1 MLNTR
6 FFRLAVL
13 PGMVAMVSFGCRP
26 ENPLGRLAISGTVRL
41 EGERLDQGSIE
52 FAPTEEGPNVTSG
65 GRIENGRFRI
75 PAHQGLPPGTYLVRI
90 SSAEAVGE
98 PIEPEFPGDSPVVAQ
113 ERIPQQYN
121 VKSDKHVTVTEG
133 GRNVFDFDIP

>member
-1 MLNTR
+1 MLNIR

-13 PGMVAMVSFGCRP
+13 LCTLAVVSFGCRP
-26 ENPLGRLAISGTVRL
+26 ENPLGRLPISGTVRF

-52 FAPTEEGPNVTSG
+52 FSPTEESPNVTSG

-75 PAHQGLPPGTYLVRI
+75 PSHQGLPPGTYLVRI
-90 SSAEAVGE
+90 SSAQAVGE
-98 PIEPEFPGDSPVVAQ
+98 PIEPEFPGDSPLVAQ
-113 ERIPQQYN
+113 DRIPEEYN
-121 VKSDKHVTVTEG
+121 VKSDTHVTVTEG